1 MENIIY
7 LDHAATTPVDPRVRQ
22 EMMPHFTEY
31 FGNPSTLYSLG
42 TLSSQAIEKA
52 RAQAASLINCAPEEI
67 FFTSGGTESDNWA
80 IKGAAIAHA
89 KKGKHIITTAVEHHA
104 VMEPCRFLEKETGC
118 EVTFLTVDE
127 YGLVSP
133 DDVRKAIRKDTILVS
148 VMHANNEIGTIE
160 PVEETGRI
168 AREKEVLFHVDAVQ
182 TVGNYPVDVE
192 AINCDLLSL
201 SAHKFYG
208 PKGVG
213 ALYIRK
219 GVRIH
224 PFMQGGGQ
232 EHGKRGST
240 HNVPGIVGLG
250 KACEIAAEEMQQ
262 ANEKVLELREALIKG
277 VMERVSNVRLNG
289 HPKQRLPNNVN
300 ICVAKVEGE
309 SMLLCLDMN
318 RICCSSGSACTTG
331 SLDPSHVLLAIG
343 LPPEVAHG
351 SLRFTLGRHTTEEQI
366 NYVLDVFPGI
376 VDRLRAMSPVK

>member
-1 MENIIY
+1 MENVIY

-22 EMMPHFTEY
+22 EMMPYFTEY

-42 TLSSQAIEKA
+42 ILSSQAIEKA
-52 RAQAASLINCAPEEI
+52 RAQVASLINCAPEEI
-67 FFTSGGTESDNWA
+67 FFTSGGTESDNWT
-80 IKGAAIAHA
+80 IRGAAVAHA

-118 EVTFLTVDE
+118 EVTFLPVDK

-148 VMHANNEIGTIE
+148 VMHASNEIGTIE
-160 PVEETGRI
+160 PVEETGKI

-219 GVRIH
+219 GVRLH

-232 EHGKRGST
+232 ERGRRGST

-262 ANEKVLELREALIKG
+262 ANEKTLELREALIKG
-277 VMERVSNVRLNG
+277 IMERISNVRLNG
-289 HPKQRLPNNVN
+289 HPEQRLPNNVS

-309 SMLLCLDMN
+309 SMLLGLNMN

-331 SLDPSHVLLAIG
+331 SLDPSHVLLATG

-366 NYVLDVFPGI
+366 NHVLDVFPGI

>member
-1 MENIIY
+1 MENAIY

-22 EMMPHFTEY
+22 EMMPYFTEY

-42 TLSSQAIEKA
+42 VSSSQAMEKA

-80 IKGAAIAHA
+80 IKGTAVAHA

-104 VMEPCRFLEKETGC
+104 VMEPCRFLEKQWGC
-118 EVTFLTVDE
+118 EVTFLPVDE

-133 DDVRKAIRKDTILVS
+133 DDVRKAIRKDTILIS

-160 PVEETGRI
+160 PVEETGKI
-168 AREKEVLFHVDAVQ
+168 AREKEILFHVDAVQ
-182 TVGNYPVDVE
+182 TVGNYPVDVK

-219 GVRIH
+219 GVRIN
-224 PFMQGGGQ
+224 PFMHGGGQ

-250 KACEIAAEEMQQ
+250 KACEIAAEEMEQ
-262 ANEKVLELREALIKG
+262 ANEKMLELREALIKG
-277 VMERVSNVRLNG
+277 IMERISNVRLNG
-289 HPKQRLPNNVN
+289 HPKQRLPNNANV
-300 ICVAKVEGE
+300 CVAKVEGE
-309 SMLLCLDMN
+309 SMLLYLDMN
-318 RICCSSGSACTTG
+318 SICCSSGSACTTG
-331 SLDPSHVLLAIG
+331 SLDPSHVLLATG

-366 NYVLDVFPGI
+366 NHVLDVFPGI

>member
-1 MENIIY
+1 MENVIY

-22 EMMPHFTEY
+22 EMMPYFTEY

-42 TLSSQAIEKA
+42 ILSSQAIEKA

-80 IKGAAIAHA
+80 IRGAAIAHA

-118 EVTFLTVDE
+118 EVTFLPVDE

-148 VMHANNEIGTIE
+148 VMHASNEIGTIE
-160 PVEETGRI
+160 PVEETGKI

-219 GVRIH
+219 GVRLH

-232 EHGKRGST
+232 ERGRRGST

-262 ANEKVLELREALIKG
+262 ANEKMLELREALIKG
-277 VMERVSNVRLNG
+277 IMERISNVRLNG
-289 HPKQRLPNNVN
+289 HPTQRLPNNVS

-309 SMLLCLDMN
+309 SMLLGLDMN

-351 SLRFTLGRHTTEEQI
+351 SLRLTLGRHTTEEQI
-366 NYVLDVFPGI
+366 NHVLDVFPGI

>member
-1 MENIIY
+1 MENAIY
-7 LDHAATTPVDPRVRQ
+7 LDHAATTPVDPRVRK
-22 EMMPHFTEY
+22 EMMLYFTEY

-42 TLSSQAIEKA
+42 ILSSQAIEKA
-52 RAQAASLINCAPEEI
+52 RAQVASLINCAPEEI

-104 VMEPCRFLEKETGC
+104 VLEPCRFLEKETGC
-118 EVTFLTVDE
+118 EVTFLPVDE

-133 DDVRKAIRKDTILVS
+133 DDVRKAIRKDTILIS

-160 PVEETGRI
+160 PVEETGKI

-232 EHGKRGST
+232 EHGRRGST

-262 ANEKVLELREALIKG
+262 ANEKMLELREALIKG
-277 VMERVSNVRLNG
+277 IMERISNVRLNG

-366 NYVLDVFPGI
+366 NHVLDVFPGI

>member
-1 MENIIY
+1 MENAIY

-22 EMMPHFTEY
+22 EIMPYFTEY
-31 FGNPSTLYSLG
+31 YGNPSTLYSLG
-42 TLSSQAIEKA
+42 ISSSQAIEKA
-52 RAQAASLINCAPEEI
+52 RAQVASLINCAPEEI

-80 IKGAAIAHA
+80 IKGAAVAHA

-104 VMEPCRFLEKETGC
+104 VLEPCRFLEKETGC
-118 EVTFLTVDE
+118 EVTFLPVDE

-160 PVEETGRI
+160 PVEEAGKI

-232 EHGKRGST
+232 EHGRRGST

-250 KACEIAAEEMQQ
+250 KACEIAAEEMEQ
-262 ANEKVLELREALIKG
+262 ANEKMLELREALIKG
-277 VMERVSNVRLNG
+277 VMERISNVRLNG
-289 HPKQRLPNNVN
+289 HPKQRLPNNANV
-300 ICVAKVEGE
+300 CVAKVEGE
-309 SMLLCLDMN
+309 SMLLYLDMN

-331 SLDPSHVLLAIG
+331 SLDPSHVLLATG

-366 NYVLDVFPGI
+366 NHVLDVFPGI

>member
-1 MENIIY
+1 MENAIY

-22 EMMPHFTEY
+22 EMMPYFTEY
-31 FGNPSTLYSLG
+31 YGNPSTLYSLG
-42 TLSSQAIEKA
+42 ISSSQAIEKA

-80 IKGAAIAHA
+80 IRGAAVAHA

-118 EVTFLTVDE
+118 EVTFLPVDE

-133 DDVRKAIRKDTILVS
+133 DDVRKAIRKDTILIS

-160 PVEETGRI
+160 PVEETGKI

-232 EHGKRGST
+232 EHGRRGST

-250 KACEIAAEEMQQ
+250 KACEIAAEEMEQ
-262 ANEKVLELREALIKG
+262 ANEKMLELREALIKG
-277 VMERVSNVRLNG
+277 VMERISNVRLNG
-289 HPKQRLPNNVN
+289 HPKQRLPNNANV
-300 ICVAKVEGE
+300 CVAKVEGE
-309 SMLLCLDMN
+309 SMLLYLDMN

-331 SLDPSHVLLAIG
+331 SLDPSHVLLATG

-366 NYVLDVFPGI
+366 NHVLDVFPGI